1 MRALVLGGGGSKGPY
16 HLGAITSLLSQ
27 GYRFDLFA
35 GVSVGAL
42 MAAYLAQ
49 FDDRDVLIGHRALV
63 DIMMRLNTTDV
74 WRNWKFWRRV
84 AGLWK
89 TSIYNS
95 SGLHALIEKSVDPKK
110 IRESGKKLRIGAV
123 DLYSRGYEVFDETY
137 VPLNKAIAASASL
150 PFAFSPVSMG
160 GSLWVDG
167 GVRAMTPLA
176 SAIEAGATDIVAIT
190 LQPKEASL
198 KFKDKPNALDIGLH
212 SIDLMSD
219 EIVTK
224 DIKIAQLYTK
234 IRGLELQLAGACG
247 HALDHTTNKRAVK
260 VLHIRPQFALNEDSA
275 KFMPAEAVR
284 LYQQGQE
291 DAQHAVFLATP

>member
-42 MAAYLAQ
+42 VAAYLAQ
-49 FDDRDVLIGHRALV
+49 FDDRDVLMGHRALV
-63 DIMMRLNTTDV
+63 DIMMRLNTNDV

-89 TSIYNS
+89 SSIYNS

-123 DLYSRGYEVFDETY
+123 DLYSRGYNVFDESY
-137 VPLNKAIAASASL
+137 VPLNKAIAASASI
-150 PFAFSPVSMG
+150 PFAFTPVSMG
-160 GSLWVDG
+160 ESLWVDG
-167 GVRAMTPLA
+167 GVRAVTPLA
-176 SAIEAGATDIVAIT
+176 SAIEAGATDVVAIT

-198 KFKDKPNALDIGLH
+198 KFKEKPNALDIGLH
-212 SIDLMSD
+212 AIDLMSD
-219 EIVTK
+219 EIVAK

-234 IRGLELQLAGACG
+234 VRSLELQLAGASG
-247 HALDHTTNKRAVK
+247 RALDQTTNKRAVK

-275 KFMPAEAVR
+275 KFMPAEAAR

-291 DAQHAVFLATP
+291 DAHHAVLLSMP